1 MIVGAQPSA
10 GSGDCRRAPKKRR
23 AGRLTSVWRMYARRW
38 MAPVRAIRNLM
49 KKRSAGQQRE
59 AQVNDLRARERM
71 NDSGTSMGEKT
82 A

>member
-1 MIVGAQPSA
+1 
-10 GSGDCRRAPKKRR
+10 
-23 AGRLTSVWRMYARRW
+23 MYARRW